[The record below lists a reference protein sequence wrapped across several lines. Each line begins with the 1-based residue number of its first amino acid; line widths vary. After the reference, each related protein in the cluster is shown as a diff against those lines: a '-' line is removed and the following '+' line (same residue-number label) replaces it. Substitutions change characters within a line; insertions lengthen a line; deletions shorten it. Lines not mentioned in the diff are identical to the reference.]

1 MLILNI
7 VLGALILGSTGFIL
21 GGLLSVV
28 INPGAEQAVLFA
40 VFFTGPAGFI
50 IGAILGAI
58 VGKRRSKRWE
68 LLLLFLAIFSAI
80 AVVSSPLYFDW
91 RNTKYSSFVQHPSD
105 LEEKDISKSHLDVRT
120 LSDNDLE
127 RLERFSNLYGLDFNK
142 GWREEAK
149 LTDAGLKIISELN
162 LHKLGA
168 LSLGRC
174 KNITDA
180 GMTYVAKIP
189 TLNYLSLIANP
200 QITDKGL
207 ANLSNS
213 RSISY
218 IDLRGC
224 TGMTDGGLLH
234 LAKMPSLKTLRLG
247 GCTGITSR
255 GIEVFSELSGVG
267 VEKDDESWAKQP
279 Y

>member
-1 MLILNI
+1 
-7 VLGALILGSTGFIL
+7 
-21 GGLLSVV
+21 
-28 INPGAEQAVLFA
+28 
-40 VFFTGPAGFI
+40 
-50 IGAILGAI
+50 
-58 VGKRRSKRWE
+58 
-68 LLLLFLAIFSAI
+68 
-80 AVVSSPLYFDW
+80 
-91 RNTKYSSFVQHPSD
+91 
-105 LEEKDISKSHLDVRT
+105 
-120 LSDNDLE
+120 
-127 RLERFSNLYGLDFNK
+127 
-142 GWREEAK
+142 
-149 LTDAGLKIISELN
+149 
-162 LHKLGA
+162 
-168 LSLGRC
+168 
-174 KNITDA
+174 
-180 GMTYVAKIP
+180 
-189 TLNYLSLIANP
+189 LIANP